1 MIYGSKSYLK
11 PRCVNAAIFYQYF
24 LNCVNALADINVCA
38 LSFIYRIYHI
48 METTSVR
55 PRALT
60 VSINH
65 YQIGT
70 VHSVINVCGLV
81 AEQAHSDT
89 LMA

>member
-1 MIYGSKSYLK
+1 
-11 PRCVNAAIFYQYF
+11 
-24 LNCVNALADINVCA
+24 
-38 LSFIYRIYHI
+38 